1 MDCIIYATGFRA
13 TDFMFPMEIEGRDG
27 LTLRDAW
34 AEGPHAHLG
43 VTVPGFPSLF
53 LMYGPNTNTSGGSII
68 FYEEAQAAYIRQAL
82 QLGALEVREDIE
94 AASDRQ
100 LQSQFAGTAWFVLVG
115 VVAGLVL
122 GVLVGLLLSR
132 EELVSLAAVVVGSA
146 AATWAMYRVGV
157 ALAPPD
163 PAPLAARAEDGTRLL
178 GTLGVTGASPFAA
191 LPVGAL
197 VGLVLTYLLVQR
209 DLWRA
214 PEHSLAWRDQTPGD
228 EAQGEARS
236 RVE

>member
-1 MDCIIYATGFRA
+1 MPDLSTRWRA
-13 TDFMFPMEIEGRDG
+13 ASVQAALILGLFALAGAGAGWVWHALWAPAPPGVAVEGRW
-27 LTLRDAW
+27 LPL
-34 AEGPHAHLG
+34 PP
-43 VTVPGFPSLF
+43 V
-53 LMYGPNTNTSGGSII
+53 GS
-68 FYEEAQAAYIRQAL
+68 AA
-82 QLGALEVREDIE
+82 
-94 AASDRQ
+94 
-100 LQSQFAGTAWFVLVG
+100 QFAGTAWFVLVG

-209 DLWRA
+209 GLRRA

>member
-1 MDCIIYATGFRA
+1 MPDLSTRWRA
-13 TDFMFPMEIEGRDG
+13 ASVQAALILGLFALAGAGAGWVWHALWAPAPPGVAVEGRW
-27 LTLRDAW
+27 LPL
-34 AEGPHAHLG
+34 PP
-43 VTVPGFPSLF
+43 V
-53 LMYGPNTNTSGGSII
+53 GS
-68 FYEEAQAAYIRQAL
+68 AA
-82 QLGALEVREDIE
+82 
-94 AASDRQ
+94 
-100 LQSQFAGTAWFVLVG
+100 QFAGTAWFVLVG

-132 EELVSLAAVVVGSA
+132 EELVSLAAVVAGSA

-209 DLWRA
+209 GLRRA